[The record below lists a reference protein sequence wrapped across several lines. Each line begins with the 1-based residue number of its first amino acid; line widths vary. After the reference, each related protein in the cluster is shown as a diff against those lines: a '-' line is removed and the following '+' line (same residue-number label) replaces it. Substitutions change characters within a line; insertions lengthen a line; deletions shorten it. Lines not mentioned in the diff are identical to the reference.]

1 MHLLNNKRSYFSS
14 RPLLFLITLA
24 FSGMMATPVF
34 AEGGD
39 KPLILFGHPAHPL
52 LVHFP
57 IALLMVSVFLE
68 ALSLWRPLRKL
79 RAMGLALVILGGL
92 SILVARATGEN
103 AAETIRLSAEAAQ
116 AVDRHALFANLL
128 TGIFGA
134 LIALRLL
141 WWLKDD
147 YQAHGLPRTFA
158 GAGQRLATLVT
169 EGDNL
174 TGWPYGVYLA
184 VAIVGLIF
192 LSLTG
197 YTGGN
202 LVFGF
207 GAGVQ

>member
-1 MHLLNNKRSYFSS
+1 
-14 RPLLFLITLA
+14 
-24 FSGMMATPVF
+24 MATPVF

-39 KPLILFGHPAHPL
+39 KPLLLFGHPAHPL

-79 RAMGLALVILGGL
+79 RAMGVTLVILGGL

-128 TGIFGA
+128 TGIFGV
-134 LIALRLL
+134 LIVLRLL
-141 WWLKDD
+141 WWLKRD
-147 YQAHGLPRTFA
+147 YQTHGLPRTFA
-158 GAGQRLATLVT
+158 AAGQRLATLLT

-174 TGWPYGVYLA
+174 NGWPYGVYLII
-184 VAIVGLIF
+184 AIIGLVI

-207 GAGVQ
+207 GLGVQ